1 MKTKIFSFWTA
12 VLLLVV
18 TSGTLFNEAN
28 ATKRRLPINIGING
42 DILTVVSSGGTGTI
56 KRLQVK
62 QGSTVLLSQNCPNTN
77 TCSINISSLSPGNY
91 TVVAICTNETLESA
105 FSK

>member
-1 MKTKIFSFWTA
+1 MKTNFFSFWTA

-28 ATKRRLPINIGING
+28 ASKKRLPINVTITG

-62 QGSTVLLSQNCPNTN
+62 QNGTLLISQGCPNTN
-77 TCSINISSLSPGNY
+77 ECSVNISSLSSGNY
-91 TVVAICTNETLESA
+91 TVVAICTNETLESP
-105 FSK
+105 FTK

>member
-1 MKTKIFSFWTA
+1 MKTKFFSLWTA
-12 VLLLVV
+12 VLLLLV

-28 ATKRRLPINIGING
+28 ASKKRLPIEIGVDGNL
-42 DILTVVSSGGTGTI
+42 LTVTSTGGTGTI

-62 QGSTVLLSQNCPNTN
+62 QGSTVLITQSCPNTN
-77 TCSINISSLSPGNY
+77 VCSVNISSLSSGSY
-91 TVVAICTNETLESA
+91 TVVAICTNETLELP

>member
-1 MKTKIFSFWTA
+1 MKTKFFSLWTA

-18 TSGTLFNEAN
+18 TSGTLFNEAH
-28 ATKRRLPINIGING
+28 ASKKRLPINVSIVG
-42 DILTVVSSGGTGTI
+42 DVLTVVSSGGTGTI

-62 QGSTVLLSQNCPNTN
+62 QGSTVLITQSCPNTN
-77 TCSINISSLSPGNY
+77 VCSVNISSLSSGNY
-91 TVVAICTNETLESA
+91 TVVAICTNETLELP